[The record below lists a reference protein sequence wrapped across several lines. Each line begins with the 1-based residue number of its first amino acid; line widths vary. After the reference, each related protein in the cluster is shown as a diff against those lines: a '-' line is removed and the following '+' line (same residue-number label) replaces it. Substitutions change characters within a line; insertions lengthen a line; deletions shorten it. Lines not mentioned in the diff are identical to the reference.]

1 MPLARYFLFVGAA
14 LLALVFAADVY
25 LPKSPSTEVPNA
37 RVDLSTVRI
46 RSDHK
51 WPERVEI
58 DTTLPTITHPAAPM
72 RVVNIPPAKASEET
86 AKAQVRDALAE
97 AHPADSNRP
106 KRKHRTIARGYY
118 GSPPIRLA
126 QQPQFG
132 FYGNGFFGGRAW

>member
-1 MPLARYFLFVGAA
+1 MPLARYFLLVGVA
-14 LLALVFAADVY
+14 LLAVIFAADAY

-37 RVDLSTVRI
+37 RTDLSTVRI

-51 WPERVEI
+51 WPERVEL
-58 DTTLPTITHPAAPM
+58 DTALPTITHPAAPM
-72 RVVNIPPAKASEET
+72 RVVNIPPAKATKEA

-97 AHPADSNRP
+97 AHPADSNKP
-106 KRKHRTIARGYY
+106 KRKRRTIAHGYY

-132 FYGNGFFGGRAW
+132 FFGNGFFGSHAW

>member
-14 LLALVFAADVY
+14 LLALIFAADNY
-25 LPKSPSTEVPNA
+25 LPNSPSVEVPNA

-58 DTTLPTITHPAAPM
+58 DTTRPTITHPAAPM
-72 RVVNIPPAKASEET
+72 RVVNMPPAKEET
-86 AKAQVRDALAE
+86 GKAHVRDALAE
-97 AHPADSNRP
+97 AHPADSNKP
-106 KRKHRTIARGYY
+106 KRKRRTIARGYY

-132 FYGNGFFGGRAW
+132 FFGNGFLGSPAW